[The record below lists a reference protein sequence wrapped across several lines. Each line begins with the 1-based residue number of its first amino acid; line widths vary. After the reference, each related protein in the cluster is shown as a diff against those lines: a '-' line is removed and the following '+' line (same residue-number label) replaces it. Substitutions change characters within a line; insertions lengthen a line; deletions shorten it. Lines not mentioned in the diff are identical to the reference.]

1 MRHLC
6 FNELIITFRLS
17 HVCVQELIV
26 RLCYLRQMVVNLW
39 NILAF
44 DELCSILVTHL
55 NISDTARLSIVAEK
69 VYFWMHEYACAYA
82 IAKKSWAML
91 IWINGWSCTQISRIN
106 LDGYSDLLV
115 QELFCSEMLRCG
127 KCNWY
132 RFYRLT
138 PCIKCGQLIALNWVH
153 SCGRPQKRDYSSLL
167 KDVKWAY
174 I

>member
-26 RLCYLRQMVVNLW
+26 CLCYLRQMVVNLW

-55 NISDTARLSIVAEK
+55 NICDTVRLSIVAEK

-82 IAKKSWAML
+82 IAKNHGL
-91 IWINGWSCTQISRIN
+91 
-106 LDGYSDLLV
+106 
-115 QELFCSEMLRCG
+115 
-127 KCNWY
+127 
-132 RFYRLT
+132 
-138 PCIKCGQLIALNWVH
+138 
-153 SCGRPQKRDYSSLL
+153 
-167 KDVKWAY
+167 
-174 I
+174 